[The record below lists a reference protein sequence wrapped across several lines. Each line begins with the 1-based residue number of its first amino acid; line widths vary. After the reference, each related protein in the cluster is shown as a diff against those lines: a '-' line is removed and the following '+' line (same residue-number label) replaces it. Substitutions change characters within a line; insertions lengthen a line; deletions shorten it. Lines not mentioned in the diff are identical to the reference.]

1 MSTTIAISPK
11 KLQAIIQDA
20 VNQAFDRRLESL
32 REELDEQR
40 EEAALLRIMESRSS
54 GKTVSMKE
62 FKARMA
68 AIS

>member
-11 KLQAIIQDA
+11 KLQEIIQTA
-20 VNQAFDRRLESL
+20 VNQAFDRRLDSL

-40 EEAALLRIMESRSS
+40 EEAALLRLMESRQG

-62 FKARMA
+62 FKSRMA
-68 AIS
+68 ALS

>member
-11 KLQAIIQDA
+11 KLQEIIQAA
-20 VNQAFDRRLESL
+20 VDQAFDRRLESL

-40 EEAALLRIMESRSS
+40 EGAALLRIMESRRG

>member
-20 VNQAFDRRLESL
+20 VNQAFDRRLDSL

-54 GKTVSMKE
+54 GKTVSIKE

>member
-54 GKTVSMKE
+54 GKTVSIKE

>member
-11 KLQAIIQDA
+11 KLQEIIQNA
-20 VNQAFDRRLESL
+20 VNQAFDRRLDAL

-68 AIS
+68 ANS